1 MDNLISKLK
10 TDPTCKVEKSVPEN
24 QINYWKQDW
33 KKSYEIENCLSH
45 EDLEWLTDLMYRD
58 HTKRRVKK
66 NGTLHFWVNNE
77 KIKKKFYDKWIEYIP
92 ELDYNAPWEG
102 NFVITST
109 PYNLHID
116 TGRSD
121 WVLNNECIPSKQMV
135 IPLYVCHTNKT
146 LKEEEK
152 PEAGIAIF
160 KNRFIRYGTNF
171 CKDDTKY
178 ETDVFDSVYNY
189 SNLVCYNENGKI
201 WNVDWKKPFDKE
213 LRNKYFD
220 HYKEKWLEGFE
231 LENIYNYNRGNII
244 VFDRCQAHSGINFQK
259 NKVTLKA
266 MLALMTTKKIK

>member
-1 MDNLISKLK
+1 MNNLISKIH
-10 TDPTCKVEKSVPEN
+10 TDPTIKIEKFVPAE
-24 QINYWKQDW
+24 QIKYWKQDW
-33 KKSYEIENCLSH
+33 KKSYEIQNCLSH
-45 EDLEWLTDLMYRD
+45 QDLEWLTDLMYRE

-66 NGTLHFWVNNE
+66 NGTLHFWVDNE
-77 KIKKKFYDKWIEYIP
+77 KIKKKFYDKWVQHIP

-121 WVLNNECIPSKQMV
+121 WVMNNECIPSKQMV
-135 IPLYVCHTNKT
+135 IPLYVCHTDKN
-146 LKEEEK
+146 LKEQEI

-178 ETDVFDSVYNY
+178 ETDVFDSIYNY
-189 SNLVCYNENGKI
+189 NNLVCYKENGTL
-201 WNVDWKKPFDKE
+201 WNVDWSKPFDSE

-220 HYKEKWLEGFE
+220 HYNKKWLEGFE
-231 LENIYNYNRGNII
+231 LEKIYNYTRGNII

-266 MLALMTTKKIK
+266 MLALMTTKRIK